1 MSDFRESE
9 ADNNELRINILNS
22 GYVAL
27 AVAQATGTTK
37 IDLDTGKG
45 TDRDQNM
52 LAFAIRAL
60 DLVKDTIQHGQ
71 KL

>member
-1 MSDFRESE
+1 MYV
-9 ADNNELRINILNS
+9 NILFS

-27 AVAQATGTTK
+27 AVAHAAGTIK

-60 DLVKDTIQHGQ
+60 DLVKDTIQQGQ

>member
-1 MSDFRESE
+1 MLKIPKTRLFELH
-9 ADNNELRINILNS
+9 DNSLGS

-27 AVAQATGTTK
+27 AVAHADGTVK

-45 TDRDQNM
+45 IDRDQNM

-60 DLVKDTIQHGQ
+60 DLVKDTIQQGQ